1 LVFYGKERKKMK
13 YTIAVGN
20 ISNGIELFGLYD
32 SIVEAMNNAASF
44 VTNLDWVI
52 MNIGSQEDLEDL

>member
-1 LVFYGKERKKMK
+1 MK

-32 SIVEAMNNAASF
+32 SGVEAMDNAASF
-44 VTNLDWVI
+44 VTKLDWVI
-52 MNIGSQEDLEDL
+52 MNIGSQEDLENL

>member
-1 LVFYGKERKKMK
+1 MK

-32 SIVEAMNNAASF
+32 SGAEAVENAASF
-44 VTNLDWVI
+44 VTNLDWVVI
-52 MNIGSQEDLEDL
+52 NIRSQEDLENL

>member
-1 LVFYGKERKKMK
+1 MK

-32 SIVEAMNNAASF
+32 SVVEAMNNATSF
-44 VTNLDWVI
+44 VTKLDWVI
-52 MNIGSQEDLEDL
+52 LSIGSQEDLENL

>member
-1 LVFYGKERKKMK
+1 MK

-32 SIVEAMNNAASF
+32 SFVEAMDNAASF
-44 VTNLDWVI
+44 VTKLDWVI
-52 MNIGSQEDLEDL
+52 MNIGSQEDLENL

>member
-32 SIVEAMNNAASF
+32 SFVEAMNNAASF

-52 MNIGSQEDLEDL
+52 MNIGSQENLENL